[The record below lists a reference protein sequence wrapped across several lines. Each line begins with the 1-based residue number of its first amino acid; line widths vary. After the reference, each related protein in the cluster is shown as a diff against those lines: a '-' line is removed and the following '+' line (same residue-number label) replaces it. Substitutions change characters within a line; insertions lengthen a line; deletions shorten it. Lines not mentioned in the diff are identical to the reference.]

1 MDGLNKFKEYFAD
14 YTDNY
19 VVIGGVACGLYA
31 DLFTQ
36 NPRVTHEYTPF
47 WLLRH

>member
-19 VVIGGVACGLYA
+19 VVIGGVACGLTSVMY
-31 DLFTQ
+31 F
-36 NPRVTHEYTPF
+36 V
-47 WLLRH
+47 

>member
-19 VVIGGVACGLYA
+19 VVIGGVHVVCM
-31 DLFTQ
+31 
-36 NPRVTHEYTPF
+36 RIC
-47 WLLRH
+47 LRKIPA